1 MVGNRRCTTVVRR
14 PIYTDNYIAVKI
26 CGKMVNALI
35 DTGSVTSIIND
46 NLAHRLRLRLIPLER
61 GDSKVLFSASG
72 TSMPVV
78 ATAEISMCFSSLW
91 VTHSVKVVRNISHEL
106 ILGADFLKQNI
117 VTINYRLG
125 VITIEDN
132 LVTVPS
138 QSYRTQQCCVV
149 TTEAIC
155 IPGHSEAIVSVR
167 CPTRFNGKIVMIEP
181 ISSFQFRMFA
191 VARILHQV

>member
-1 MVGNRRCTTVVRR
+1 M
-14 PIYTDNYIAVKI
+14 

-46 NLAHRLRLRLIPLER
+46 NLAHRLRLRLKPLEI

-78 ATAEISMCFSSLW
+78 ATTEISMCFSGLW

-106 ILGADFLKQNI
+106 ILCADFLKHNI
-117 VTINYRLG
+117 VNINYRFR
-125 VITIEDN
+125 VIIMGEN
-132 LVTVPS
+132 LVTVTL

-167 CPTRFNGKIVMIEP
+167 CPTRFNGKIVMIELMNR
-181 ISSFQFRMFA
+181 F
-191 VARILHQV
+191 